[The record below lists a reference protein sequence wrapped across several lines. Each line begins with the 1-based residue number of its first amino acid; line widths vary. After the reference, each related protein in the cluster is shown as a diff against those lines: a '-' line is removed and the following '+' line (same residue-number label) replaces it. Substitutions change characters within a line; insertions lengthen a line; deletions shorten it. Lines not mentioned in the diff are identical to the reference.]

1 MGNQGLL
8 FYSRYMKEIV
18 DLLFSKQDIKYR
30 DFQAPLFPNID
41 KERMIGVRTPELK
54 KLAKELYGSETA
66 NKFLETLPHEY
77 FDENQLHAFLISLIK
92 DYETCLKEVE
102 RFLPYIDNWGTCDQ
116 LSPKVFAKHKD
127 ELIADIKRWTKSKH
141 VYTVRFAIGM
151 LLGLYLDE
159 SFKEEYLELVSKVK
173 SDEYYINMMIAWY
186 FATALAKQWDAS
198 IKYIKDK
205 DLDPW
210 VHNKTIQKA
219 VESYRINDNQKAYL
233 KSLKI
238 SKK

>member
-1 MGNQGLL
+1 MTEIQELL
-8 FYSRYMKEIV
+8 FT
-18 DLLFSKQDIKYR
+18 KQDIKYR

-41 KERMIGVRTPELK
+41 KEKMIGVRTPDLK
-54 KLAKELYGSETA
+54 KLAKELYGCETA
-66 NKFLETLPHEY
+66 NKFLEALPHEY

-92 DYETCLKEVE
+92 DYETCLEEVE

-127 ELIADIKRWTKSKH
+127 KLIVDIKRWIKSKH

-151 LLGLYLDE
+151 LLSLYLDE
-159 SFKEEYLELVSKVK
+159 SFQEEYLELVSKVK

-186 FATALAKQWDAS
+186 FATALAKQYNAT
-198 IKYIKDK
+198 IKYIEDK
-205 DLDPW
+205 RLDSW

-219 VESYRINDNQKAYL
+219 VESYRINDNQKDYL

>member
-1 MGNQGLL
+1 
-8 FYSRYMKEIV
+8 MKEIV
-18 DLLFSKQDIKYR
+18 DLLFSNQDIKYR

-41 KERMIGVRTPELK
+41 KEKMIGVRTPELK
-54 KLAKELYGSETA
+54 KLAKELFGSDAA
-66 NKFLETLPHEY
+66 NKFIETLPHQY

-127 ELIADIKRWTKSKH
+127 ELIVNIKRWIKSKH

-151 LLGLYLDE
+151 LLSLYLDE
-159 SFKEEYLELVSKVK
+159 SFKEEYLELVSNVK
-173 SDEYYINMMIAWY
+173 SEEYYINMMIAWY
-186 FATALAKQWDAS
+186 FATALAKKWDYA
-198 IKYIKDK
+198 IKYIEDK
-205 DLDPW
+205 KLSPW

-219 VESYRINDNQKAYL
+219 VESYRINDNQKDYL